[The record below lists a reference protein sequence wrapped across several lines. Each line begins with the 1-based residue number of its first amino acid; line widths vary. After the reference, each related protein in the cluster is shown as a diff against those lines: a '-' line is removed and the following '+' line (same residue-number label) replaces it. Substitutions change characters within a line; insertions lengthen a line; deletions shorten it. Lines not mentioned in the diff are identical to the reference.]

1 MKGIKTMTK
10 EKLNALL
17 FCMGHRAV
25 QERKTDEFLKICA
38 ELSNRN
44 CTKSELKSKIKN
56 TNTEE

>member
-1 MKGIKTMTK
+1 MTK

-38 ELSNRN
+38 ELESRIKVESKN
-44 CTKSELKSKIKN
+44 KIKN
-56 TNTEE
+56 NNTEEQK

>member
-38 ELSNRN
+38 ELENRIKVESKN
-44 CTKSELKSKIKN
+44 KIKKQ
-56 TNTEE
+56 

>member
-1 MKGIKTMTK
+1 MTK

-17 FCMGHRAV
+17 FCMGQRAV
-25 QERKTDEFLKICA
+25 QERKYGEFLKICA

-56 TNTEE
+56 TNMEEQK